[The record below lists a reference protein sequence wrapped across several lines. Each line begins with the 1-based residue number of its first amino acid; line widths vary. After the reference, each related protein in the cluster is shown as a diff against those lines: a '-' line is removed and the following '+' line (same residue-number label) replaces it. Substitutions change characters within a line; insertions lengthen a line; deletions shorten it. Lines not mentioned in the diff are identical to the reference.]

1 MHTLQAHTERNTNLL
16 HKKAVA
22 LQMFG
27 ACISSGRGYLS
38 PAWRLEFILASM
50 IRLYGSRQKE
60 IYVDFFGFLT
70 SLEDVTDDI
79 KS

>member
-27 ACISSGRGYLS
+27 ACIFSGMGSLS
-38 PAWRLEFILASM
+38 PAKRLELILASM
-50 IRLYGSRQKE
+50 IRLYESRQKE
-60 IYVDFFGFLT
+60 IYVDLFGFLT
-70 SLEDVTDDI
+70 SLEDVMDDI

>member
-1 MHTLQAHTERNTNLL
+1 M
-16 HKKAVA
+16 
-22 LQMFG
+22 
-27 ACISSGRGYLS
+27 S
-38 PAWRLEFILASM
+38 PAKRLELILASM

>member
-16 HKKAVA
+16 HKKEVA
-22 LQMFG
+22 LQMFR
-27 ACISSGRGYLS
+27 ACISSGMLS
-38 PAWRLEFILASM
+38 PAKWLELILASM

>member
-22 LQMFG
+22 LQMSFPLAWPG
-27 ACISSGRGYLS
+27 GYLS
-38 PAWRLEFILASM
+38 PAKRLELILASM